1 MSWKLKNSKNLD
13 ELYIS
18 QLEKYNPD
26 LVYQVDDIISG
37 LKKLNKE
44 LPSQNIVIMR
54 SNNSNKGF
62 VCFNGENCK
71 KLEGEFDRIIQTY
84 KHRYDGVDSFFNNY
98 RK

>member
-1 MSWKLKNSKNLD
+1 MSWKLKNSKILD
-13 ELYIS
+13 DLYLS
-18 QLEKYNPD
+18 QLEKYNPE
-26 LVYQVDDIISG
+26 LVYRADDIISG
-37 LKKLNKE
+37 LKKLNKD

-71 KLEGEFDRIIQTY
+71 QLERDFDKIIQNY
-84 KHRYDGVDSFFNNY
+84 KVRYDGVHNFFDNY